1 MDSFLPAGRTTSA
14 LSLEKRSVV
23 PLQGREREGGIIQ
36 TARAPL
42 CRACRDGATTT
53 TFRSS
58 SGVFGRGYRL
68 PCISVR
74 TGPDERFLS
83 SARRSLV
90 THCIWVRGTA
100 RQAIIAGGG
109 FLGEVQHRCGD
120 DSEWDKGGGVAC
132 KAQTTP
138 PQGYLHF
145 TSNCKIISPPARSLV
160 GGLARQPGKER
171 WMGGESKTHRRRK

>member
-58 SGVFGRGYRL
+58 SGDFGRGYRL

-100 RQAIIAGGG
+100 RQAIIGGG
-109 FLGEVQHRCGD
+109 PSSVRY
-120 DSEWDKGGGVAC
+120 STVVATTVSGTRGAGWLASPKKHHP
-132 KAQTTP
+132 KAI
-138 PQGYLHF
+138 F
-145 TSNCKIISPPARSLV
+145 ISPQTVRSSLRQRDLSLV
-160 GGLARQPGKER
+160 ALPGSQER
-171 WMGGESKTHRRRK
+171 RDGWVENQRRTGGEK